1 MQKYRELYMIN
12 KELTKFQAYMK
23 TKATKPK
30 HKKENKS
37 RSRKVIRKNEK

>member
-1 MQKYRELYMIN
+1 MQKYREMYMIN

-30 HKKENKS
+30 HKENKS
-37 RSRKVIRKNEK
+37 RLRKGIRKNEK